1 MGVEED
7 YFLVDPASRTP
18 QPAAAAVVARVV
30 PDLGDLICGEF
41 TRYQAEVKTPPGGR
55 VRRSSPRSR
64 VPGSHSVVA
73 SS

>member
-1 MGVEED
+1 MGVEKE

-41 TRYQAEVKTPPGGR
+41 TRYQAEVKTPPGRQGPA
-55 VRRSSPRSR
+55 VVTEKQGPRL
-64 VPGSHSVVA
+64 A
-73 SS
+73 